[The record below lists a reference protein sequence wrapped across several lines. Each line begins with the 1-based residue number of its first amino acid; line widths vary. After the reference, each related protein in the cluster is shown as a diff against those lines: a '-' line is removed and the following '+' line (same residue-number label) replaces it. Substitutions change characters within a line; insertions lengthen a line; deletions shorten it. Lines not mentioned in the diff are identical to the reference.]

1 MGLQTIVNRAYTG
14 GFAGQ
19 LSADGPRRA
28 KPARIMSPTIGADA
42 AKSTNRM
49 SRAFGYLS
57 DNPSPTDPNAGTGY
71 VANVTV
77 GGANFFGIL
86 GHPQH
91 HALYGVAGDTLAPSM
106 DLPLGA
112 EGEFF
117 DMATGL
123 IVEAFNE
130 TTAVKNITFGD
141 KVAYITGVDPQGVPL
156 GGIIT
161 YPAAG
166 SAPAGSVAI
175 PNARVMTTLSVAASA
190 AGLPKAAL
198 VVVQLTQ

>member
-1 MGLQTIVNRAYTG
+1 MPLQTVVNRAYTG

-28 KPARIMSPTIGADA
+28 KPGRIMSPTVGADA
-42 AKSTNRM
+42 AQSTNRM

-57 DNPSPTDPNAGTGY
+57 DNPSPTDPQAGTGY
-71 VANVTV
+71 VANVVV
-77 GGANFFGIL
+77 GGNKFFGIL
-86 GHPQH
+86 GQPTSY
-91 HALYGVAGDTLAPSM
+91 ALYGKAGDTLAASM

-112 EGEFF
+112 VGEFF

-141 KVAYITGVDPQGVPL
+141 QVAYITGVDPQGVPL
-156 GGIIT
+156 GGLIT
-161 YPAAG
+161 VPAG
-166 SAPAGSVAI
+166 SAAPAGSTLI
-175 PNARVMTTLSVAASA
+175 PNARVMTTLSIAASA
-190 AGLPKAAL
+190 PVAPKSAL
-198 VVVQLTQ
+198 IVVQLTQ